1 MRALDLLQGG
11 TYDVVNEICDKDKY
25 LYLMI
30 DGYCI
35 ECKKIN

>member
-11 TYDVVNEICDKDKY
+11 TYDVVNEICDKY